1 MDVIFFFLSQ
11 HIKLYSVSLSNF
23 LSSGRTT
30 FRTNYQHSG
39 PFHTTNQPHK
49 AIYFYQPLWGS
60 AYWVAV
66 YGTRVIICVAAEN
79 LSHIFQLAS
88 LVDTSLW
95 KQLKAAARPRWTA
108 SRHTNTHTHYRL
120 GAAQPANIF
129 QIKNVDSKY
138 NALYQKMHITD
149 RTDLFYLLHEAI
161 RYCI

>member
-1 MDVIFFFLSQ
+1 MTAPLMRKKNKTKKTTHESKRQLLMDAIFFLSQ

-95 KQLKAAARPRWTA
+95 KQLKAAVRPRWTA
-108 SRHTNTHTHYRL
+108 SRHTKTHTHHRL
-120 GAAQPANIF
+120 RRRTYG
-129 QIKNVDSKY
+129 KY
-138 NALYQKMHITD
+138 ISD
-149 RTDLFYLLHEAI
+149 
-161 RYCI
+161 